1 MSDPG
6 KSTASRKVPAGVDKF
21 SFGSKIIDE
30 TLTVDLKN
38 SMIAYSPGAGHNVW
52 HGGMARRHGTAAW
65 PLAVNAAAVMNRHL
79 ATFRSNHYGCHSA
92 NSFEPAVPRRWL
104 RLQTSAVCA
113 AAIVVEPSDR
123 VSLQALAGWR

>member
-30 TLTVDLKN
+30 SLTVDLKN
-38 SMIAYSPGAGHNVW
+38 SMITYSTGAGHNVRT
-52 HGGMARRHGTAAW
+52 RRHGMAAW

-92 NSFEPAVPRRWL
+92 NSFEPAVPRRW
-104 RLQTSAVCA
+104 
-113 AAIVVEPSDR
+113 
-123 VSLQALAGWR
+123 

>member
-30 TLTVDLKN
+30 SLTVDLKN

-52 HGGMARRHGTAAW
+52 HGGMGPQHG
-65 PLAVNAAAVMNRHL
+65 R
-79 ATFRSNHYGCHSA
+79 
-92 NSFEPAVPRRWL
+92 L
-104 RLQTSAVCA
+104 R
-113 AAIVVEPSDR
+113 
-123 VSLQALAGWR
+123 